1 MQTTMNRPIRFKCVK
16 KYKMD
21 KCAHMG
27 IIVLLRNQECS
38 YSLAPSFKTRCPRS
52 YKSV

>member
-21 KCAHMG
+21 KCAHME

-38 YSLAPSFKTRCPRS
+38 NSLAPSRI
-52 YKSV
+52 